1 MSRLHKLLPPVGSL
15 VAFEAAARHLSITMA
30 ARELGLTQAAVSRKV
45 RALEDDLGVAVF
57 RRLHRSLRLTDEG
70 ERLHAAVSGSLG
82 HIAQTADGLRR
93 NGGPAE
99 VSIATSMAFATFWL
113 MPRIPRF
120 RADHPEI
127 ELRITA
133 FDPYVDPGSEGVDAA
148 IRYGDGRWP
157 DLDCTP
163 LFDEEIFPVCSPGYR
178 AAHPELGSL
187 EALREQTLLHLDVAF
202 HDWVDW
208 GTWFRALGITPPP
221 RRRGLQF
228 NTYTI
233 LIQAA
238 VAGAGVA
245 LGWRHLV
252 DDFLEAG
259 TLVRPIEESLRSDGA
274 YYLVHPAGAGISG
287 EARCLVDWILA
298 EIRGSPAP

>member
-1 MSRLHKLLPPVGSL
+1 MPPLHRLLPPTGSL
-15 VAFEAAARHLSITMA
+15 VAFEAAARHLSITQA
-30 ARELGLTQAAVSRKV
+30 ANELGLTQAAVSRKI
-45 RALEDDLGVAVF
+45 RGLEENLGVALF
-57 RRLHRSLRLTDEG
+57 RRLHRAIRLTPDG
-70 ERLHAAVSGSLG
+70 ERLYAAVSSSLS
-82 HIAQTADGLRR
+82 HIAQTADDLRR
-93 NGGPAE
+93 SGGYSE
-99 VSIATSMAFATFWL
+99 VSLSTSMAFATFWL

-120 RADHPEI
+120 RAAHPDI

-133 FDPYVDPGSEGVDAA
+133 FDPYVDPASEGVDAA
-148 IRYGDGRWP
+148 IRYGDGSWP
-157 DLDCTP
+157 GLECTR
-163 LFDEEIFPVCSPGYR
+163 LFDEEIFPVCSPAYH
-178 AAHPELGSL
+178 AARPDFDSL
-187 EALREQTLLHLDVAF
+187 ASLPGQTLLHLDVAY

-208 GTWFRALGITPPP
+208 GTWFRALDMEPPP

-259 TLVRPIEESLRSDGA
+259 VLVRPIETSLRSRGA
-274 YYLVHPAGAGISG
+274 YYLVRPEGSEASAEAG
-287 EARCLVDWILA
+287 CLVDWIMA
-298 EIRGSPAP
+298 EIDGGEG